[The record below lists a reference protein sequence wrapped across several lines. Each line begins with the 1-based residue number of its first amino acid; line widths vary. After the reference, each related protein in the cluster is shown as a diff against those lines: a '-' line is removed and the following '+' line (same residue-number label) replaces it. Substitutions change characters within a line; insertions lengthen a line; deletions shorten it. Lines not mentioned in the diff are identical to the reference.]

1 MKLILLLHAMQP
13 TWMYLFL
20 LCPIVSTAVPPACPD
35 SGFCSCSKQTRWEMK
50 CTYMTELPSL
60 PNSTYAGDSEVVKA
74 LLLTKG
80 GNITTLYDYQ
90 LYTNNLFNLQEIDL
104 TFCKI
109 KQINGKSFYQM
120 SLLQHLNLR

>member
-1 MKLILLLHAMQP
+1 
-13 TWMYLFL
+13 
-20 LCPIVSTAVPPACPD
+20 
-35 SGFCSCSKQTRWEMK
+35 MK